1 MRFRAHQRRMRTTSR
16 ARTELSE
23 LLGLQGVLTLD
34 PIESPALAH
43 NPLGDPSRRLIGV
56 YTPPGYDE
64 GGSARYPVLYLL
76 HGYSGDLAASLGS
89 RPWEPNVVQ
98 RIDRMIAGKKMP
110 PAILVIVD
118 GNTRLGGSQYVDS
131 VHNGAYAT
139 YVVRDVIAQI
149 DRTYR
154 TVARAEGRAV
164 LGKSTG
170 GFASLHLTMN
180 YPGHFIAFASHSG
193 DAYFRVCQ
201 VNGLLRA
208 ARTLEK
214 YDSLEA
220 FVVSFESKNKPKPE
234 EFSSMEMLAYAAAY
248 SPSAARAFAIDFPV
262 DLRTGAFRDD
272 VWARWLAYD
281 PAEQIPKKKA
291 ELSALRLR
299 FIDCGRRDE
308 YGLDVGARV
317 MAQQIRDLGLEVR
330 HEEFDDDHSRIGYRY
345 DVSLP
350 ALAAVLDRE

>member
-1 MRFRAHQRRMRTTSR
+1 MRSR
-16 ARTELSE
+16 NDLSD
-23 LLGLQGVLTLD
+23 LLGIHGVLTLD
-34 PIESPALAH
+34 AIDSPALAG
-43 NPLGDPSRRLIGV
+43 NPLGDPSRRLLGV
-56 YTPPGYDE
+56 YTPAGYDA
-64 GGSARYPVLYLL
+64 GGSKRYPVLYLF
-76 HGYSGDLAASLGS
+76 HGYSGDLAASIGS

-98 RIDRMIAGKKMP
+98 RIDRLIAAGKMQ
-110 PAILVIVD
+110 PAMLVIVD

-131 VHNGAYAT
+131 IHNGAYAT
-139 YVVRDVIAQI
+139 YVVRDVLAQI

-154 TVARAEGRAV
+154 TTARPEGRAAV
-164 LGKSTG
+164 GKSTG

-193 DAYFRVCQ
+193 DSYFRVCG
-201 VNGLLRA
+201 VEGLLRA

-214 YDSLEA
+214 YESLEA
-220 FVVSFESKNKPKPE
+220 FVIAFENKNKPKSE
-234 EFSSMEMLAYAAAY
+234 EFSTMEMLAYAAAY
-248 SPSAARAFAIDFPV
+248 SPAAARAFAIDFPV
-262 DLRTGAFRDD
+262 DLKTGAFRDD

-281 PAEQIPKKKA
+281 PAEQIPKKKT
-291 ELSALRLR
+291 ELAALRLR

-317 MAQQIRDLGLEVR
+317 MAQRICDLGLTCV

-350 ALAAVLDRE
+350 ALAAVLDSE

>member
-1 MRFRAHQRRMRTTSR
+1 MQTGSRTR
-16 ARTELSE
+16 NELSD
-23 LLGLQGVLTLD
+23 LLGIEGVLTLD
-34 PIESPALAH
+34 PIRSGALAG
-43 NPLGDPSRRLIGV
+43 NPLGDPARRLLGV
-56 YTPPGYDE
+56 YTPPGYDG

-76 HGYSGDLAASLGS
+76 HGYGGDLAASLAS
-89 RPWEPNVVQ
+89 RPWEPGAVQ
-98 RIDRMIAGKKMP
+98 RIDRLIVQKKMP
-110 PAILVIVD
+110 AAMLVIVD

-131 VHNGAYAT
+131 IHNGAYAT
-139 YVVRDVIAQI
+139 YVVRDVLGYV
-149 DRTYR
+149 DERYR

-164 LGKSTG
+164 VGKSTG

-193 DAYFRVCQ
+193 DSYFRVCQ

-208 ARTLEK
+208 ARVLEK
-214 YDSLEA
+214 YESLEA
-220 FVVSFESKNKPKPE
+220 FVVAFEGKDKPKPE
-234 EFSSMEMLAYAAAY
+234 EFSAMEMLAYAAAY
-248 SPSAARAFAIDFPV
+248 SPAAARAFAIDFPV
-262 DLRTGAFRDD
+262 DLKTGAFRDD

-291 ELSALRLR
+291 ELQALRLR

-317 MAQQIRDLGLEVR
+317 MAQRIRDLGLDCV
-330 HEEFDDDHSRIGYRY
+330 HQEFDDDHSRIGYRY

>member
-1 MRFRAHQRRMRTTSR
+1 MTSR
-16 ARTELSE
+16 QRNDLSD
-23 LLGLQGVLTLD
+23 LLGIDGALTLD
-34 PIESPALAH
+34 PIESPAIAG
-43 NPLGDPSRRLIGV
+43 NPLGDPSRRLLGV

-64 GGSARYPVLYLL
+64 GGSTVYPVLYLL
-76 HGYSGDLAASLGS
+76 HGYSGDLAASIGS

-98 RIDRMIAGKKMP
+98 RIDRLIRGKKMP
-110 PAILVIVD
+110 PAMLVIVD

-131 VHNGAYAT
+131 IHNGAYAT
-139 YVVRDVIAQI
+139 YVVRDVLQHV
-149 DRTYR
+149 DENFR
-154 TVARAEGRAV
+154 TVARAEGRGV

-193 DAYFRVCQ
+193 DSYFRVCQ
-201 VNGLLRA
+201 VQGLLRA

-214 YDSLEA
+214 YDGFEA
-220 FVVSFESKNKPKPE
+220 FVVAFEGKNKPSNE
-234 EFSSMEMLAYAAAY
+234 EFSTMEMLAYAAAY
-248 SPSAARAFAIDFPV
+248 SPAAARAFAIDFPV
-262 DLRTGAFRDD
+262 DIKTGAFRDD

-291 ELSALRLR
+291 ELTALRLR

-317 MAQQIRDLGLEVR
+317 MTERIRDLGLDCV

-350 ALAAVLDRE
+350 ALAAVLDSE